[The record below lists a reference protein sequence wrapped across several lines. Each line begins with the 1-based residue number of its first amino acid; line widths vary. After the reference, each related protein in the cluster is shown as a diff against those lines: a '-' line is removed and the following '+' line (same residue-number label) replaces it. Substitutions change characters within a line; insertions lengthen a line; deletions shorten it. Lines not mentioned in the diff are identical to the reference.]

1 MANIV
6 PEKHWKNRGLFDIQR
21 RKRLVLRPKINIISF
36 LNKKMLLNT
45 FGFNGSVCLL
55 DLSVG
60 LLGKF
65 YRFSEAEGNN
75 INSV

>member
-1 MANIV
+1 
-6 PEKHWKNRGLFDIQR
+6 
-21 RKRLVLRPKINIISF
+21 
-36 LNKKMLLNT
+36 MLLNT
-45 FGFNGSVCLL
+45 SGFNGSVCLL

-65 YRFSEAEGNN
+65 YRFSEAESNN